1 MEKVNTKVK
10 WLFISMIALISM
22 QACSEDSDYYPKP
35 RGDLRLSFPDRVYD
49 IYESDCP
56 FSFEIPEYFSP
67 VALDS
72 SCNRNIDMGQFNA
85 TLFLT
90 YLPVDSN
97 LFMNIEYS
105 RKLAYEHSV
114 KADEIREVAY
124 VNPSAQTYGL
134 SYDIVGN
141 AASPYQFYLT
151 DSADHF
157 MRGALYF
164 NTSPNYDS
172 VKPSLDYI
180 KEDIRHMI
188 ETTSW
193 K

>member
-1 MEKVNTKVK
+1 MDKIIQKNK
-10 WLFISMIALISM
+10 WIFASLVALISF
-22 QACSEDSDYYPKP
+22 QSCSEDVDFYPKP
-35 RGDLRLSFPDRVYD
+35 RGDLRLTFPDRVYSM
-49 IYESDCP
+49 YESDCP
-56 FSFEIPEYFSP
+56 FSFEIPEYFAPRS
-67 VALDS
+67 LDT
-72 SCNRNIDMGQFNA
+72 SCNRNIEMGQFNA

-97 LFMNIEYS
+97 LRLNIDYS

-124 VNPSAQTYGL
+124 MNAGNQAYGL
-134 SYDIVGN
+134 SYDIIGN

-151 DSADHF
+151 DSIDHF

-188 ETTSW
+188 ETTTW